1 MNLNSTKVSTRISIL
16 ASMSMFVALF
26 LSLSY
31 FWGDRIVS
39 RDFQKQSDFSRLAD
53 RVQDVEIGTLQM
65 RRSEKDFLL
74 RKDEKYLKKYE
85 ISEKGVLSAL
95 EELKNLSVSRTALDS
110 INRLKEG
117 LQNHSET
124 FHQVVLQHKRLG
136 LDEKS
141 GLQGK
146 LRNAVHKIETMIK
159 STDNEGLMVKMLMM
173 RRHEKDFMLRG
184 QLKYIGRIRKR
195 RKEFDAL
202 LAEASYSTEQ
212 TDQFSTLMSSYQ
224 NGFRNYAQAV
234 VALQPLTKKLSAI
247 FAGMTEDFAN
257 IHKISQA
264 GLKTT
269 QVSLTEDRRF
279 TKQLFLGS
287 ALITLL
293 IALGLAVLI
302 GRSITNPLR
311 KMTSAMQK
319 LAQGDVSIEI
329 PSLNEKNVI
338 GDMAKAVEVFKRN
351 AIQKQQDEAS
361 AKQEQFEK
369 NKRREVMEIATN
381 NFANK
386 IETIVQQLT
395 RVSHQQNDTA
405 HSMAEISE
413 NTSSQASSVSIASE
427 QASANVQAVASATE
441 EMTSTIGEI
450 SMQVEQASNASRQA
464 VADVEDTS
472 AQMNSLSETA
482 NNIGEVIE
490 LISSIAEQT
499 NLLALNATI
508 ESARAG
514 DAGKGFA
521 VVAGEVKQLASQ
533 TAKATEEIS
542 KQIGDIQTASKRAS
556 GSMENVA
563 RTIKNVDEISSSIAA
578 AMEEQGAATQEIANN
593 VHQAATGTQQ
603 VNDSINAVTQ
613 ASQEAGQA
621 SERVLS
627 TVDELSTQVEAL
639 QKEVNLFVENVMVG

>member
-1 MNLNSTKVSTRISIL
+1 
-16 ASMSMFVALF
+16 MSMFVALF

-31 FWGDRIVS
+31 FWGDQIVS
-39 RDFQKQSDFSRLAD
+39 RDFKKQADYSKLAD
-53 RVQDVEIGTLQM
+53 LVRDVEIGTLQM

-74 RKDEKYLKKYE
+74 RKNEKYLKKYD
-85 ISEKGVLSAL
+85 ISAQGVFSAL
-95 EELKNLSVSRTALDS
+95 EELKSLSVSRSSLANIS
-110 INRLKEG
+110 RLEQGIK
-117 LQNHSET
+117 NHRQT
-124 FHQVVLQHKRLG
+124 FHQVVMQHERLG

-146 LRNAVHKIETMIK
+146 LRSAVHQIEAMIK
-159 STDNEGLMVKMLMM
+159 SADNEPMMIKMLMM

-184 QLKYIGRIRKR
+184 KIKYLGRIRQR
-195 RKEFDAL
+195 RKEFNAL
-202 LAEASYSTEQ
+202 LANASYSKEQ
-212 TDQFSTLMSSYQ
+212 TDQLTTLMTAYQ
-224 NGFRNYAQAV
+224 NGFRNYAQAI

-247 FAGMTEDFAN
+247 FAGMTEDFAR
-257 IHKISQA
+257 IHKISQE
-264 GLKTT
+264 GLKSTKA
-269 QVSLTEDRRF
+269 SLTKDRSL
-279 TKQLFLGS
+279 TKQLFVGS
-287 ALITLL
+287 AIITLL
-293 IALGLAVLI
+293 TALGLAVLI
-302 GRSITNPLR
+302 GRSIRNPLQE
-311 KMTSAMQK
+311 MTSSMQR
-319 LAQGDVSIEI
+319 LAEGDVSVEI
-329 PSLNEKNVI
+329 PSLNENNVI
-338 GDMAKAVEVFKRN
+338 GDMARAVEVFKRN
-351 AIQKQQDEAS
+351 AIQKQHDEARS
-361 AKQEQFEK
+361 KQEQFEK
-369 NKRREVMEIATN
+369 NKRREEMEEATN
-381 NFANK
+381 DFASK
-386 IETIVQQLT
+386 IEIIVQQLT
-395 RVSHQQNDTA
+395 QVSHQQNDTA

-413 NTSSQASSVSIASE
+413 NTSSQASSVSISSE

-450 SMQVEQASNASRQA
+450 TKQVEQASSASRQA
-464 VADVEDTS
+464 VTDVENTS

-542 KQIGDIQTASKRAS
+542 KQIGDIQAASKRAS

-563 RTIKNVDEISSSIAA
+563 RTIKNVDEISTSIAA

-639 QKEVNLFVENVMVG
+639 QKEVNIFVENVMVG